1 MKVGSEQCVPMSSG
15 SLRSGDEYITPT
27 LEAAR
32 IMGLTCPYFVV
43 GGVPTRFKL
52 KTQIWTCWLQ
62 DKQSKKSWQVCIPVG
77 CLPPACCPYP
87 VVSAGGGGGVCP
99 GGCLPGGVSAQGV
112 SVHGWCV
119 SQHAMGQTPPT
130 YEQNHR

>member
-1 MKVGSEQCVPMSSG
+1 MGRKPPFEILDPPLIYYSSMHYAVNSVPMSSG

-52 KTQIWTCWLQ
+52 KTQI
-62 DKQSKKSWQVCIPVG
+62 
-77 CLPPACCPYP
+77 
-87 VVSAGGGGGVCP
+87 
-99 GGCLPGGVSAQGV
+99 
-112 SVHGWCV
+112 
-119 SQHAMGQTPPT
+119 
-130 YEQNHR
+130 